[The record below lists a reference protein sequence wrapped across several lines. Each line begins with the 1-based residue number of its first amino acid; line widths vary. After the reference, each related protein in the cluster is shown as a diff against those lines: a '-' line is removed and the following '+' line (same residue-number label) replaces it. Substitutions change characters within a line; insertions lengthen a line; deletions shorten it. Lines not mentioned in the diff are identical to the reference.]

1 MKKKPILCFFI
12 GYVPDFT
19 KESNFEFYGSEIA
32 LMNLSKYFK
41 EKYDIVVFGDLIEN
55 EKIIDNIKF
64 LNNEKYENFI
74 KDNEIEIIIISR
86 YIYHF
91 LEFELVAKKIFIW
104 VHDVYV
110 LPYYQ
115 STRIPYES
123 KYFLK
128 NIIDKIDGIITLS
141 DWHRNYFIDFYE
153 IDPSKVFKIG
163 NGINVEDF
171 KDNNIDKIKNR
182 FIWTSHSFRGL
193 DKLIEYFH
201 DIKKEI
207 PDAELYIYRDKNS
220 VKDLL
225 DEIEKYDYIHYGGK
239 LDNKDVIKEFQKSDI
254 WFYPTDFDEG
264 YCISALEAQMSG
276 CVCITSDKAA
286 LKETVNNRGIL
297 IKENIYSEEYKE
309 KSINEVIRILNDDEL
324 KNEYKKLGKEWAKEQ
339 TWKKRSEE
347 WYELF
352 NK

>member
-1 MKKKPILCFFI
+1 MEKKPILCFFI
-12 GYVPDFT
+12 GYIPDFT
-19 KESNFEFYGSEIA
+19 KSDTVDSYGSEIA

-41 EKYDIVVFGDLIEN
+41 EKYDIVVFGDSIEN
-55 EKIIDNIKF
+55 DKIIDNIKF
-64 LNNEKYENFI
+64 SNTRNYDDFVKFNKI
-74 KDNEIEIIIISR
+74 DIIIVSR

-91 LEFELVAKKIFIW
+91 LEYELIARKIFIW

-110 LPYYQ
+110 LPYFQ
-115 STRIPYES
+115 GITIPEHS

-128 NIIDKIDGIITLS
+128 NILNKIDGIVTLS
-141 DWHRNYFIDFYE
+141 DWHRDFFINFYE
-153 IDPSKVFKIG
+153 LNPSIVFEIG
-163 NGINVEDF
+163 NAINIEDF
-171 KDNNIDKIKNR
+171 QNDIKKVKNR
-182 FIWTSHSFRGL
+182 FIWTSHGYRGL
-193 DKLIEYFH
+193 NKLIEYFH
-201 DIKKEI
+201 DIKKQI
-207 PDAELYIYRDKNS
+207 PDAELYVYRDENAI
-220 VKDLL
+220 DELL
-225 DEIEKYDYIHYGGK
+225 LNEMDKYDYIHYGGK
-239 LDNKDVIKEFQKSDI
+239 LDNKEVIKEFQKSDI

-309 KSINEVIRILNDDEL
+309 KSINEVIRILKNDEL